1 MLYNLFFK
9 HFLLSCVES
18 SKRGNPKQDTPYS
31 FASKK
36 AFQLFVIQK
45 KSITFAPANTGYWHK
60 FKSLLI

>member
-1 MLYNLFFK
+1 MLYNLFLNISFF
-9 HFLLSCVES
+9 HVS
-18 SKRGNPKQDTPYS
+18 SRSKEGILNETRPYS